1 MKKKKTGALKRKMLF
16 GMLLILNP
24 VLGVVTL
31 LFWQTR
37 SALKEEYIRTAHHDL
52 REVSRNVDEKVDEV
66 YAMSDVYAG
75 TDEFEDYAETIYSKR
90 SSSYKKGAIVRIHEQ
105 ILEPLDRLNRREK
118 LSAMYTWRGELL
130 NFRDPN
136 QDTEETKHELEK
148 MQVNDPANLMQ
159 LIWYPARE
167 NFLLSDKPK
176 DIHEKMAVF
185 ASRRVFSREHNRYE
199 YVQIFALNE
208 GVFYDLYKDKAK
220 ALRGEIYIIDGEGKV
235 ISSSDEEI
243 LKEGKIPERLFEKVQ
258 DSSTKVLEIGRN
270 KKSYLVDIKK
280 SEINDWRTIMVVPE
294 TQVTASVDTLYLKFF
309 IILLV
314 SVGTSALLITYLYRS
329 FMEPINKL
337 NISMKEVYNGNLDAY
352 VELKEYLR
360 RNEIY
365 DMMVYYNSMLKRINT
380 HIIEGLKADRKKK
393 ELELEVLM
401 SQINPHFLYNTLEN
415 IVWKSNEAGRPDIGR
430 MAASLGRM
438 YRLSI
443 SGGQVIVPMEHE
455 IEHLMAYVKIQKNRY
470 GDSVEFELQTD
481 MTQVHE
487 LYSLKILLQP
497 IVENSFLYG
506 TEGLERPMTVR
517 LSIRKRDG
525 WVWIRVIDNGCG
537 MEKERLEQ
545 VRSQIKEGRK
555 NTGEKAPRST
565 GIGLHSAQM
574 RIRLYFGIEDA
585 VSIYSK
591 KGMGTL
597 VVVKI
602 PVITKEDVDE
612 NGNLKE
618 KQK

>member
-16 GMLLILNP
+16 GMLLILIP
-24 VLGVVTL
+24 VLAVVTV

-52 REVSRNVDEKVDEV
+52 KEVSRNIDEKVDEV

-75 TDEFEDYAETIYSKR
+75 IDELEDYAETVYSKR
-90 SSSYKKGAIVRIHEQ
+90 KPTYKKGAIVRIHEE
-105 ILEPLDRLNRREK
+105 ILEPIDRLNRREK
-118 LSAMYTWRGELL
+118 LSAMYTWQGEML

-148 MQVNDPANLMQ
+148 MQVNDPANLMRF
-159 LIWYPARE
+159 IWYPVRE
-167 NFLLSDKPK
+167 NFLLSDMPE

-199 YVQIFALNE
+199 YVQIFALDE

-220 ALRGEIYIIDGEGKV
+220 VLRGEIYIIDREGNV
-235 ISSSDEEI
+235 ISSSDEET
-243 LKEGKIPERLFEKVQ
+243 LKAGKIP
-258 DSSTKVLEIGRN
+258 
-270 KKSYLVDIKK
+270 
-280 SEINDWRTIMVVPE
+280 
-294 TQVTASVDTLYLKFF
+294 
-309 IILLV
+309 
-314 SVGTSALLITYLYRS
+314 
-329 FMEPINKL
+329 
-337 NISMKEVYNGNLDAY
+337 
-352 VELKEYLR
+352 
-360 RNEIY
+360 
-365 DMMVYYNSMLKRINT
+365 
-380 HIIEGLKADRKKK
+380 
-393 ELELEVLM
+393 
-401 SQINPHFLYNTLEN
+401 
-415 IVWKSNEAGRPDIGR
+415 
-430 MAASLGRM
+430 
-438 YRLSI
+438 
-443 SGGQVIVPMEHE
+443 
-455 IEHLMAYVKIQKNRY
+455 
-470 GDSVEFELQTD
+470 
-481 MTQVHE
+481 QVHE

-506 TEGLERPMTVR
+506 TEGLERPMKVR
-517 LSIRKRDG
+517 LSIHERDG
-525 WVWIRVIDNGCG
+525 WVWIRVVDNGCG
-537 MEKERLEQ
+537 MDKERLAQ
-545 VRSQIKEGRK
+545 VRSQIKKGRK
-555 NTGEKAPRST
+555 NTEEKAPRST

-612 NGNLKE
+612 SGNLKE